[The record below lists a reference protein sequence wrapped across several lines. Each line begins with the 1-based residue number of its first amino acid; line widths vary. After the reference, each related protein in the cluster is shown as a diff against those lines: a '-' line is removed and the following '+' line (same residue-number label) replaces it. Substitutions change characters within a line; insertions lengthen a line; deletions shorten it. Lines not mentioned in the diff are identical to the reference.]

1 MKSRLSSPVMICVLL
16 LLFATVEM
24 VAQSPRGTLTGT
36 IADAQGARMPG
47 VEVIA
52 KHVGTNQNFKA
63 ITSEDGTYA
72 IPSLPVGK
80 FEVTAALTGFSTFK
94 RTDVV
99 LEVGQRLRLDIMMNI
114 GAVTETMTVSGDVS
128 RVQTEDSSLGSIV
141 ERERIEQLPLNGR
154 HVFNLVK
161 LVAGVQ
167 PRLKDRDGFAEV
179 DNQGFSQ
186 ISFNGG
192 PTYSNQFFVDGAMNT
207 VPVHNEISVVPM
219 VDAIEEFKVNTNALA
234 AEYGQTS
241 GGVIN
246 VATKGGTNEFHGS
259 LYEFFRND
267 ALDARNAF
275 ATQRDPR
282 TGKIKPVLRYNQYGG
297 TAGGPI
303 RLPGLY
309 NGKDKSFFFV
319 GYERWNHR
327 QSNIN
332 RATVPTAAERRGD
345 FSNTRNAQ
353 GQVIPIYDPMTTR
366 ANPNGSGFIRDV
378 FQGNVIP
385 RERLDALSL
394 RVMEYLPLPNATPD
408 NALTNVNNYLS
419 LEPFPTDQATLSMRV
434 DHRFSDKDS
443 LFGRYSRNRNTRK
456 NRSWGMGP
464 ADTDARDD
472 QRDNHNVLISASH
485 IFSPTMINELRAGAT
500 RQYLVF
506 QHPSFD
512 QDFPSQLGFPSIF
525 PQDAFPAVQIEGML
539 FFGSGRGG
547 FAAGHRRQHTV
558 QVADSLTIVKG
569 KHTLKV
575 GTDQRWV
582 RLNFVNRLNP
592 SGNFGFNSGLTND
605 PQRTAG
611 TGFGMATFLLG
622 EVSTGSQSVRPF
634 FSFHTWSNGSYIQD
648 DFKVT
653 RRLTLNMGLRYD
665 VSSGP
670 VERWDRSSN
679 FDPFVANPQTNTP
692 GALLYAGVTK
702 DRHFTLPPK
711 ENFGPRFGFAYDLT
725 GDGKTSLR
733 AGYGLIYS
741 MLESGDTAGDTSNSL
756 GFSVDTPFVSPI
768 SGPFKAFQFSQGP
781 TSLLVPLGV
790 AGGPSAFRGQNVRY
804 QALKA
809 STPYVQQWNL
819 TLQRELPGKWVV
831 SGTYAGNRGVHL
843 FGSNYNINQ
852 MDPKYFDLGLALQD
866 QVTNPYFGQIASGGL
881 SGPTVARSQLLRPFP
896 DYLNITT
903 LADHGAASTYHSFQ
917 LTAERRLSHGLTA
930 MISYTNSKLINDS
943 RSENS
948 GGGAPGDFRV
958 GNLNRRL
965 DRSINEDDIPQR
977 LVVSAVY
984 ELPFGKQQKFLANGG
999 VLSHIVGGWQVN
1011 GIGTFQSGDPLVVR
1025 GANNFTGINWPNVIG
1040 DPTLPESE
1048 RTVTRWFNTDMFRN
1062 PANFTIGNVGRVLPN
1077 TRGPGLSMVDFSVFR
1092 NISFSEQTKL
1102 EFRGEFFNLLN
1113 QVNYGNPNVTFSPNP
1128 QGTNTN
1134 ANFGRITT
1142 ALPARRIQLGI
1153 RLTF

>member
-1 MKSRLSSPVMICVLL
+1 
-16 LLFATVEM
+16 
-24 VAQSPRGTLTGT
+24 
-36 IADAQGARMPG
+36 
-47 VEVIA
+47 
-52 KHVGTNQNFKA
+52 
-63 ITSEDGTYA
+63 
-72 IPSLPVGK
+72 
-80 FEVTAALTGFSTFK
+80 
-94 RTDVV
+94 
-99 LEVGQRLRLDIMMNI
+99 
-114 GAVTETMTVSGDVS
+114 
-128 RVQTEDSSLGSIV
+128 
-141 ERERIEQLPLNGR
+141 
-154 HVFNLVK
+154 
-161 LVAGVQ
+161 
-167 PRLKDRDGFAEV
+167 
-179 DNQGFSQ
+179 
-186 ISFNGG
+186 
-192 PTYSNQFFVDGAMNT
+192 
-207 VPVHNEISVVPM
+207 
-219 VDAIEEFKVNTNALA
+219 
-234 AEYGQTS
+234 
-241 GGVIN
+241 
-246 VATKGGTNEFHGS
+246 
-259 LYEFFRND
+259 
-267 ALDARNAF
+267 
-275 ATQRDPR
+275 
-282 TGKIKPVLRYNQYGG
+282 
-297 TAGGPI
+297 
-303 RLPGLY
+303 
-309 NGKDKSFFFV
+309 
-319 GYERWNHR
+319 
-327 QSNIN
+327 
-332 RATVPTAAERRGD
+332 
-345 FSNTRNAQ
+345 
-353 GQVIPIYDPMTTR
+353 MTTR

-419 LEPFPTDQATLSMRV
+419 LEPFPTDQATLSMRL

-456 NRSWGMGP
+456 NRTWSMGP

-485 IFSPTMINELRAGAT
+485 IFSPTMINELRVGAT

-512 QDFPSQLGFPSIF
+512 QDFPAQLGFPPIF

-592 SGNFGFNSGLTND
+592 SGNFGFNSSLTND

-622 EVSTGSQSVRPF
+622 EVATGSQSVRPF
-634 FSFHTWSNGSYIQD
+634 FSFHTGSNGSYIQD

-679 FDPFVANPQTNTP
+679 FDPFVTNPQTNTP
-692 GALLYAGVTK
+692 GALLYAGVSK

-711 ENFGPRFGFAYDLT
+711 DNFGPRFGFAYDLT

-756 GFSVDTPFVSPI
+756 GFSVDTTICLSHFRPLQSLSVQPGPNIAACSSGGGWWALRVSRPERPL
-768 SGPFKAFQFSQGP
+768 SGAQSSYPLCPAVEPHVAARTAREMGSFRNLRREPGRASFWRP
-781 TSLLVPLGV
+781 TTTSTRWI
-790 AGGPSAFRGQNVRY
+790 PS
-804 QALKA
+804 
-809 STPYVQQWNL
+809 T
-819 TLQRELPGKWVV
+819 
-831 SGTYAGNRGVHL
+831 
-843 FGSNYNINQ
+843 SNW
-852 MDPKYFDLGLALQD
+852 DSRLQD
-866 QVTNPYFGQIASGGL
+866 QVTNPYFGQITTGGL

-896 DYLNITT
+896 DYLNIIT

-930 MISYTNSKLINDS
+930 MVSYTNSKLINDS

-948 GGGAPGDFRV
+948 GWRRRLGDFRV

-1011 GIGTFQSGDPLVVR
+1011 GIGTFQSGDPLAVR

-1048 RTVTRWFNTDMFRN
+1048 RTVTQWFNTDMFRN

-1113 QVNYGNPNVTFSPNP
+1113 QVNYGNPNVTFSPNA